1 MMHEPIFSLLDLLF
15 YSTALLVGWW
25 WISLDANQGGNRN
38 G

>member
-25 WISLDANQGGNRN
+25 WLSLDANQGGNHN